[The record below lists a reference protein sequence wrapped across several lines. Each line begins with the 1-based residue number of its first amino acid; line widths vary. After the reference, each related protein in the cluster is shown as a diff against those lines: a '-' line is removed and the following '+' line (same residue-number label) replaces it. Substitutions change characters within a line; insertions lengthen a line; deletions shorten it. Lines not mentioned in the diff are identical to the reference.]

1 MNLLLVV
8 FGIFMLMYLVFFL
21 KGKVIPLLD
30 IETMVLGRI
39 LIFSL
44 VIISLVIPDSFAM
57 VTSILSLLLV
67 VIVFWYVEEIKGG
80 ENVF

>member
-8 FGIFMLMYLVFFL
+8 FGIFMLTYLVFL